1 MSITSIILLLVVVVA
16 IFVVV
21 AAWLYERASREVS
34 LVRTGLGGRK
44 VVLDGG
50 VIVLPYFHKVSR
62 VNMQTMRLEVM
73 RVGEQALITKDR
85 LRVDVGVEFYVSV
98 EPTEDLIARASQTLG
113 KRTFDA
119 ENLRD
124 LIEGKLVDTLRAVA
138 AQQTMDELH
147 EGRGAFVKQVK
158 SALTEEIGRNGLEL
172 ESVSL
177 TALDQTPFTALDEN
191 NAFNAV
197 GMRKL
202 AEVIANSKKER
213 ATIDADAEVSVRRS
227 AMEAA
232 KRTLQIDLEEQE
244 AQIQQMQ
251 TLESLRAEQ
260 MAEIAASKAQS
271 EVSVNAA
278 KIEMEKSIRNSDI
291 LRHEEVTKA
300 EIAQKLAIETAEQQ
314 RNITLKKQSMDE
326 AKAEAAASNARSEAV
341 KAAEAIETTKALAA
355 AERGK
360 SLDMIAAEKEGK
372 VHGLRKRMAAETEAD
387 TMLKLAEARLSSAKA
402 DSDAEK
408 VRLSAMAEEMAVNA
422 KHARAMHEAEN
433 IMSPEVIELTRDKT
447 RLEALPKI
455 VEQMVRPAE
464 KINSIKIHHITGGA
478 LGRSNGSAGNGGE
491 NSGDKPPVN
500 HALDSIMD
508 MAVQLPALRKIG
520 EELGVSFE
528 DGMTGVLEDTT
539 KKGSTAPL
547 GDKS

>member
-1 MSITSIILLLVVVVA
+1 MSATSIILLVIVLVAILVVVV
-16 IFVVV
+16 
-21 AAWLYERASREVS
+21 AWLYERASRELS

-62 VNMQTMRLEVM
+62 VNMQTMRLEVH
-73 RVGEQALITKDR
+73 RHGEQALITKDR

-98 EPTEDLIARASQTLG
+98 EPTEESIARASQTLG
-113 KRTFDA
+113 RRTFEADK
-119 ENLRD
+119 LRD
-124 LIEGKLVDTLRAVA
+124 LIEGKLVDTLRSVA

-158 SALTEEIGRNGLEL
+158 SALTEEIRRNGLEL

-244 AQIQQMQ
+244 AQIEQVK
-251 TLESLRAEQ
+251 TLESLRASQ
-260 MAEIAASKAQS
+260 LAEIAASKAES
-271 EVSVNAA
+271 EIAANAA
-278 KIEMEKSIRNSDI
+278 KIEMEKSIRASDI
-291 LRHEEVTKA
+291 QREEEISKA
-300 EIAQKLAIETAEQQ
+300 EIAQRLAVETAEQQ
-314 RNITLKKQSMDE
+314 RNITLRKQSMDE
-326 AKAEAAASNARSEAV
+326 AKAEAAASGARAEAV
-341 KAAEAIETTKALAA
+341 KAAENVETAKALAA

-360 SLDMIAAEKEGK
+360 SLDLITAEKESQ
-372 VHGLRKRMAAETEAD
+372 VHGLRKQHAADTEAD
-387 TMLKLAEARLSSAKA
+387 TMVTLAGARLKA
-402 DSDAEK
+402 AQSDADAEK
-408 VRLSAMAEEMAVNA
+408 VRLSAMAEELAMKAEN
-422 KHARAMHEAEN
+422 ARAMNEAEN
-433 IMSPEVIELTRDKT
+433 AMSPEVIELARDKA

-464 KINSIKIHHITGGA
+464 KIDSIKIHHISGGA
-478 LGRSNGSAGNGGE
+478 LDRSRSSGGGE
-491 NSGDKPPVN
+491 GGGDKPPVN
-500 HALDSIMD
+500 QALDSIMD

-520 EELGVSFE
+520 EDLGVSFE
-528 DGMTGVLEDTT
+528 DGMSGVVDGDR
-539 KKGSTAPL
+539 KSAP
-547 GDKS
+547 DDPS

>member
-1 MSITSIILLLVVVVA
+1 MSATSIILLVIVLVA
-16 IFVVV
+16 ILVVV

-62 VNMQTMRLEVM
+62 VNMQTMRLEVN
-73 RVGEQALITKDR
+73 RHGEQALITKDR

-98 EPTEDLIARASQTLG
+98 EPTEESIARASQTLG
-113 KRTFDA
+113 KRTFEADK
-119 ENLRD
+119 LRD
-124 LIEGKLVDTLRAVA
+124 LIEGKLVDTLRSVA
-138 AQQTMDELH
+138 AQQSMDELH
-147 EGRGAFVKQVK
+147 EGRGAFVKEVK
-158 SALTEEIGRNGLEL
+158 SALTEEIRRNGLEL

-244 AQIQQMQ
+244 AQIEQVK
-251 TLESLRAEQ
+251 TLESLRATQ
-260 MAEIAASKAQS
+260 LAEIAASKAES
-271 EVSVNAA
+271 EIAANAA
-278 KIEMEKSIRNSDI
+278 KIEMEKSIRASDI
-291 LRHEEVTKA
+291 RREEEISKA
-300 EIAQKLAIETAEQQ
+300 EIAQRLAVETAEQQ
-314 RNITLKKQSMDE
+314 RNITLRKQSMDE
-326 AKAEAAASNARSEAV
+326 AKAEAAASGARAEAV
-341 KAAEAIETTKALAA
+341 KAAEDVETAKAIAA

-360 SLDMIAAEKEGK
+360 SLDLISAEKESQ
-372 VHGLRKRMAAETEAD
+372 VHGLRKQHAADTEAD
-387 TMLKLAEARLSSAKA
+387 TMVKLAGARLKA
-402 DSDAEK
+402 AQSDADAEK
-408 VRLSAMAEEMAVNA
+408 VRLSAMAEEMAMKAEN
-422 KHARAMHEAEN
+422 ARAMNEAEN
-433 IMSPEVIELTRDKT
+433 AMSSEVIDLARDKA

-464 KINSIKIHHITGGA
+464 KIDSIKIHHITGGA
-478 LGRSNGSAGNGGE
+478 LDRSGSSGGGAGGE
-491 NSGDKPPVN
+491 RGDKPPVN
-500 HALDSIMD
+500 QALDSIMD
-508 MAVQLPALRKIG
+508 MAVQLPALRNIG
-520 EELGVSFE
+520 EDLGVSFE
-528 DGMTGVLEDTT
+528 DGMSGVVDGDR
-539 KKGSTAPL
+539 KPST
-547 GDKS
+547 DETS

>member
-1 MSITSIILLLVVVVA
+1 MSATSIILLVIVLVA
-16 IFVVV
+16 ILVVV
-21 AAWLYERASREVS
+21 AAWLYERASRELS

-62 VNMQTMRLEVM
+62 VNMQTMRLEVH
-73 RVGEQALITKDR
+73 RHGEQALITKDR

-98 EPTEDLIARASQTLG
+98 EPTEESIARASQTLG
-113 KRTFDA
+113 RRTFEADK
-119 ENLRD
+119 LRD
-124 LIEGKLVDTLRAVA
+124 LIEGKLVDTLRSVA

-158 SALTEEIGRNGLEL
+158 SALTEEIRRNGLEL

-244 AQIQQMQ
+244 AQIEQVK
-251 TLESLRAEQ
+251 TLESLRASQ
-260 MAEIAASKAQS
+260 LAEIAASKAES
-271 EVSVNAA
+271 EIAANAA
-278 KIEMEKSIRNSDI
+278 KIEMEKSIRASDI
-291 LRHEEVTKA
+291 QREEEISKA
-300 EIAQKLAIETAEQQ
+300 EIAQRLAVETAEQQ
-314 RNITLKKQSMDE
+314 RNITLRKQSMDE
-326 AKAEAAASNARSEAV
+326 AKAEAAASGARAEAV
-341 KAAEAIETTKALAA
+341 KAAENVETAKALAA

-360 SLDMIAAEKEGK
+360 SLDLITAEKESQ
-372 VHGLRKRMAAETEAD
+372 VHGLRKQHAAETEAD
-387 TMLKLAEARLSSAKA
+387 TMVTLAGARLKA
-402 DSDAEK
+402 AQSDADAEK
-408 VRLSAMAEEMAVNA
+408 VRLSAMAEELAMKAEN
-422 KHARAMHEAEN
+422 ARAMNEAEN
-433 IMSPEVIELTRDKT
+433 AMSPEVIELARDKA

-464 KINSIKIHHITGGA
+464 KIDSIKIHHITGGA
-478 LGRSNGSAGNGGE
+478 LDRSRSSGGGE
-491 NSGDKPPVN
+491 GGGDKPPVN
-500 HALDSIMD
+500 QALDSIMD

-520 EELGVSFE
+520 EDLGVSFE
-528 DGMTGVLEDTT
+528 DGMSGVVDGDR
-539 KKGSTAPL
+539 KPAP
-547 GDKS
+547 DDPS

>member
-1 MSITSIILLLVVVVA
+1 MSATSIILLVIVLVA
-16 IFVVV
+16 ILVVV

-62 VNMQTMRLEVM
+62 VNMQTMRLEVN
-73 RVGEQALITKDR
+73 RHGEQALITKDR

-98 EPTEDLIARASQTLG
+98 EPTEESIARASQTLG
-113 KRTFDA
+113 RRTFEADK
-119 ENLRD
+119 LRD
-124 LIEGKLVDTLRAVA
+124 LIEGKLVDTLRSVA

-147 EGRGAFVKQVK
+147 EGRGAFVKEVK
-158 SALTEEIGRNGLEL
+158 TALTEEIRRNGLEL

-244 AQIQQMQ
+244 AQIEQVK
-251 TLESLRAEQ
+251 TLEALRATQ
-260 MAEIAASKAQS
+260 LAEIAASKAES
-271 EVSVNAA
+271 EIAANAA
-278 KIEMEKSIRNSDI
+278 KIEMEKSIRASDI
-291 LRHEEVTKA
+291 QREEEISKA
-300 EIAQKLAIETAEQQ
+300 EIAQRLAVETAEQQ
-314 RNITLKKQSMDE
+314 RNIALRKQSMDE
-326 AKAEAAASNARSEAV
+326 AKAEAAASGARAEAV
-341 KAAEAIETTKALAA
+341 KAAENVETAKAIAA

-360 SLDMIAAEKEGK
+360 SLDLISAEKESQ
-372 VHGLRKRMAAETEAD
+372 VHGLRKQQAADTEAASMV
-387 TMLKLAEARLSSAKA
+387 TLADARLKA
-402 DSDAEK
+402 AQSDADAEK
-408 VRLSAMAEEMAVNA
+408 IRLSAMAEEMAIKADN
-422 KHARAMHEAEN
+422 ARAMNEAEN
-433 IMSPEVIELTRDKT
+433 AMSPEVIDLVRDKA

-464 KINSIKIHHITGGA
+464 KIDSIKIHHITGGA
-478 LGRSNGSAGNGGE
+478 LDRNGSASGAGE
-491 NSGDKPPVN
+491 RGDKPPVN
-500 HALDSIMD
+500 QALDSIMD

-520 EELGVSFE
+520 EDLGVSFE
-528 DGMTGVLEDTT
+528 DGMSGVVD
-539 KKGSTAPL
+539 
-547 GDKS
+547 GDRKPSSDKTS

>member
-1 MSITSIILLLVVVVA
+1 MSATSIILLFIVVVA
-16 IFVVV
+16 ILVVV

-62 VNMQTMRLEVM
+62 VNMQTMRLEVH
-73 RVGEQALITKDR
+73 RHGEQALITKDR

-98 EPTEDLIARASQTLG
+98 EPTEDSIARASQTLG
-113 KRTFDA
+113 GRTFDA
-119 ENLRD
+119 GKLRD
-124 LIEGKLVDTLRAVA
+124 LIEGKLVDTLRSVA

-147 EGRGAFVKQVK
+147 EGRGAFVKEVK
-158 SALTEEIGRNGLEL
+158 AALTEEIRRNGLEL

-244 AQIQQMQ
+244 AQIQQVK
-251 TLESLRAEQ
+251 TLESLRAVQ
-260 MAEIAASKAQS
+260 LAEIAASKAES
-271 EVSVNAA
+271 EIAANAA
-278 KIEMEKSIRNSDI
+278 KIEMEKSIRASDI
-291 LRHEEVTKA
+291 RRSEEISKA
-300 EIAQKLAIETAEQQ
+300 EIAQKLAVQTAEQQ
-314 RNITLKKQSMDE
+314 RNITLRKQSMDE
-326 AKAEAAASNARSEAV
+326 AKAEAAASGARAEAV
-341 KAAEAIETTKALAA
+341 KAAEDVETAKAIAA
-355 AERGK
+355 AERGR
-360 SLDMIAAEKEGK
+360 SLDIIAAERESE
-372 VHGLRKRMAAETEAD
+372 VHGLRKRHAAD
-387 TMLKLAEARLSSAKA
+387 AEAATMVTLADARLKA
-402 DSDAEK
+402 ANAESDAEK
-408 VRLSAMAEEMAVNA
+408 IRLSAMAEELALKAEN
-422 KHARAMHEAEN
+422 ARAMNEAEN
-433 IMSPEVIELTRDKT
+433 AMSPEIVDLTRDKA

-464 KINSIKIHHITGGA
+464 KIDSIKIHHITGGA
-478 LGRSNGSAGNGGE
+478 LDRGSSGGGE
-491 NSGDKPPVN
+491 RSGDKPPVN
-500 HALDSIMD
+500 QALDSIMD

-520 EELGVSFE
+520 EDLGVSFE
-528 DGMTGVLEDTT
+528 DGMGGVVDP
-539 KKGSTAPL
+539 GR
-547 GDKS
+547 KSGNDDPS

>member
-1 MSITSIILLLVVVVA
+1 MSATSIILLVIVLVA
-16 IFVVV
+16 ILVVV
-21 AAWLYERASREVS
+21 AAWLYERASRELS

-62 VNMQTMRLEVM
+62 VNMQTMRLEVH
-73 RVGEQALITKDR
+73 RHGEQALITKDR

-98 EPTEDLIARASQTLG
+98 EPTEESIARASQTLG
-113 KRTFDA
+113 RRTFEADK
-119 ENLRD
+119 LRD
-124 LIEGKLVDTLRAVA
+124 LIEGKLVDTLRSVA

-158 SALTEEIGRNGLEL
+158 SALTEEIRRNGLEL

-244 AQIQQMQ
+244 AQIEQVK
-251 TLESLRAEQ
+251 TLESLRASQ
-260 MAEIAASKAQS
+260 LAEIAASKAES
-271 EVSVNAA
+271 EIAANAA
-278 KIEMEKSIRNSDI
+278 KIEMEKSIRASDI
-291 LRHEEVTKA
+291 QREEEISKA
-300 EIAQKLAIETAEQQ
+300 EIAQRLAVETAEQQ
-314 RNITLKKQSMDE
+314 RNITLRKQSMDE
-326 AKAEAAASNARSEAV
+326 AKAEAAASGARAEAV
-341 KAAEAIETTKALAA
+341 KAAENVETAKALAA

-360 SLDMIAAEKEGK
+360 SLDLITAEKESQ
-372 VHGLRKRMAAETEAD
+372 VHGLRKQHAADTEAD
-387 TMLKLAEARLSSAKA
+387 TMVTLAGARLKA
-402 DSDAEK
+402 AQSDADAEK
-408 VRLSAMAEEMAVNA
+408 VRLSAMAEELAMKAEN
-422 KHARAMHEAEN
+422 ARAMNEAEN
-433 IMSPEVIELTRDKT
+433 AMSPEVIELARDKA
-447 RLEALPKI
+447 RFEALPKI

-464 KINSIKIHHITGGA
+464 KIDSIKIHHITGGA
-478 LGRSNGSAGNGGE
+478 LDRSRSSGGGE
-491 NSGDKPPVN
+491 GGGDKPPVN
-500 HALDSIMD
+500 QALDSIMD

-520 EELGVSFE
+520 EDLGVSFE
-528 DGMTGVLEDTT
+528 DGMSGVVDGDR
-539 KKGSTAPL
+539 KPAP
-547 GDKS
+547 DDPS

>member
-1 MSITSIILLLVVVVA
+1 MSATSIILLVIVLVA
-16 IFVVV
+16 ILVVV
-21 AAWLYERASREVS
+21 AAWLYERASRELS

-62 VNMQTMRLEVM
+62 VNMQTMRLEVH
-73 RVGEQALITKDR
+73 RHGEQALITKDR

-98 EPTEDLIARASQTLG
+98 EPTEESIARASQTLG
-113 KRTFDA
+113 RRTFEADK
-119 ENLRD
+119 LRD
-124 LIEGKLVDTLRAVA
+124 LIEGKLVDTLRSVA

-158 SALTEEIGRNGLEL
+158 SALTEEIRRNGLEL

-244 AQIQQMQ
+244 AQIEQVK
-251 TLESLRAEQ
+251 TLESLRASQ
-260 MAEIAASKAQS
+260 LAEIAASKAES
-271 EVSVNAA
+271 EIAANAA
-278 KIEMEKSIRNSDI
+278 KIEMEKSIRASDI
-291 LRHEEVTKA
+291 QREEEISKA
-300 EIAQKLAIETAEQQ
+300 EIAQRLAVETAEQQ
-314 RNITLKKQSMDE
+314 RNITLRKQSMDE
-326 AKAEAAASNARSEAV
+326 AKAEAAASGARAEAV
-341 KAAEAIETTKALAA
+341 KAAENVETAKALAA

-360 SLDMIAAEKEGK
+360 SLDLITAEKESQ
-372 VHGLRKRMAAETEAD
+372 VHGLRKQHAADTEAD
-387 TMLKLAEARLSSAKA
+387 TMVTLAGARLKA
-402 DSDAEK
+402 AQSDADAEK
-408 VRLSAMAEEMAVNA
+408 VRLSAMAEELAMKAEN
-422 KHARAMHEAEN
+422 ARAMNEAEN
-433 IMSPEVIELTRDKT
+433 AMSPEVIQLARDKA

-464 KINSIKIHHITGGA
+464 KIDSIKIHHITGGA
-478 LGRSNGSAGNGGE
+478 LDRSRSSGGGE
-491 NSGDKPPVN
+491 GGGDKPPVN
-500 HALDSIMD
+500 QALDSIMD

-520 EELGVSFE
+520 EDLGVSFE
-528 DGMTGVLEDTT
+528 DGMSGVVDGDR
-539 KKGSTAPL
+539 KPAP
-547 GDKS
+547 DDPS

>member
-1 MSITSIILLLVVVVA
+1 MSATSIILLVIALVV
-16 IFVVV
+16 ILVVV

-62 VNMQTMRLEVM
+62 VNMQTMRLEVS
-73 RVGEQALITKDR
+73 RHGEQALITKDR

-98 EPTEDLIARASQTLG
+98 EPTEDSIARASQTLG
-113 KRTFDA
+113 SRTFEADK
-119 ENLRD
+119 LRD
-124 LIEGKLVDTLRAVA
+124 LIEGKLLDTLRSVA
-138 AQQTMDELH
+138 AQQTMDNLH
-147 EGRGAFVKQVK
+147 EGRGAFVKEVK
-158 SALTEEIGRNGLEL
+158 SALTEEIRRNGLEL

-244 AQIQQMQ
+244 AQIEQVK
-251 TLESLRAEQ
+251 TLESLRAAQ
-260 MAEIAASKAQS
+260 LAQIAASKAES
-271 EVSVNAA
+271 EIAANAA
-278 KIEMEKSIRNSDI
+278 KIEMEKSIRASDI
-291 LRHEEVTKA
+291 RREEEITKA
-300 EIAQKLAIETAEQQ
+300 EIAQRLAVETAEQQ
-314 RNITLKKQSMDE
+314 RNITLRKQSMDE
-326 AKAEAAASNARSEAV
+326 AKAEAAASGARAEAV
-341 KAAEAIETTKALAA
+341 KAAEDVETAKAIAA

-360 SLDMIAAEKEGK
+360 SLDLISAEKESQ
-372 VHGLRKRMAAETEAD
+372 VHGLRKQHAADTEAD
-387 TMLKLAEARLSSAKA
+387 TMVKLAGARLKTAQSDA
-402 DSDAEK
+402 DAEK
-408 VRLSAMAEEMAVNA
+408 ARLSAMAEEMAMKAQN
-422 KHARAMHEAEN
+422 ARAMNEAEN
-433 IMSPEVIELTRDKT
+433 TMSPEVIDLARDKA

-464 KINSIKIHHITGGA
+464 KIDSIKIHHITGGA
-478 LGRSNGSAGNGGE
+478 LNRGGATAGSENG
-491 NSGDKPPVN
+491 GDKPPVN
-500 HALDSIMD
+500 QALDSIMD
-508 MAVQLPALRKIG
+508 MALQLPALRKIG
-520 EELGVSFE
+520 EDLGVSFE
-528 DGMTGVLEDTT
+528 DGMSGVVDDGR
-539 KKGSTAPL
+539 KPSK
-547 GDKS
+547 DKSS

>member
-1 MSITSIILLLVVVVA
+1 MSATSIILLVIVLAA
-16 IFVVV
+16 ILIVV
-21 AAWLYERASREVS
+21 AAWLYERASRETS

-62 VNMQTMRLEVM
+62 VNMQTMRLEVN
-73 RVGEQALITKDR
+73 RHGEQALITKDR

-98 EPTEDLIARASQTLG
+98 EPTEESIARASQTLG
-113 KRTFDA
+113 KRVFEADK
-119 ENLRD
+119 LCD
-124 LIEGKLVDTLRAVA
+124 LIEGKLVDTLRSVA

-147 EGRGAFVKQVK
+147 EGRGAFVKDVK
-158 SALTEEIGRNGLEL
+158 SALTEEIRRNGLEL

-244 AQIQQMQ
+244 AQIEQVK
-251 TLESLRAEQ
+251 TLESLRASQ
-260 MAEIAASKAQS
+260 LAEIAASKAQS
-271 EVSVNAA
+271 EIAANAA
-278 KIEMEKSIRNSDI
+278 KIEMEKSIRASDI
-291 LRHEEVTKA
+291 RREEEISKA
-300 EIAQKLAIETAEQQ
+300 EIAQRLAVQTAEQQ
-314 RNITLKKQSMDE
+314 RNITLRKQSMDE
-326 AKAEAAASNARSEAV
+326 AKAEAAASGARAEAV
-341 KAAEAIETTKALAA
+341 KAAEDVETAKAVAV

-360 SLDMIAAEKEGK
+360 SLDLISAEKESQ
-372 VHGLRKRMAAETEAD
+372 VHGLRKQHAAETEAD
-387 TMLKLAEARLSSAKA
+387 TMVKLAGARLKA
-402 DSDAEK
+402 AQADADAEK
-408 VRLSAMAEEMAVNA
+408 VKLTAMAEEMALRAEN
-422 KHARAMHEAEN
+422 ARAMNEAEN
-433 IMSPEVIELTRDKT
+433 VMSSEIIDLARDKA
-447 RLEALPKI
+447 RLEALPRI

-464 KINSIKIHHITGGA
+464 KIDSIKIHHITGGA
-478 LGRSNGSAGNGGE
+478 LDRSGSGGTGGE
-491 NSGDKPPVN
+491 RGDKPPVN
-500 HALDSIMD
+500 QALDSIMD

-520 EELGVSFE
+520 EDLGVSFE
-528 DGMTGVLEDTT
+528 EGMSGVVDGGRKPSSDDN
-539 KKGSTAPL
+539 S
-547 GDKS
+547 

>member
-1 MSITSIILLLVVVVA
+1 MSATSIILLVIVLVA
-16 IFVVV
+16 ILVVV
-21 AAWLYERASREVS
+21 AAWLYERASRELS

-62 VNMQTMRLEVM
+62 VNMQTMRLEVH
-73 RVGEQALITKDR
+73 RHGEQALITKDR

-98 EPTEDLIARASQTLG
+98 EPTEESIARASQTLG
-113 KRTFDA
+113 RRTFEADK
-119 ENLRD
+119 LRD
-124 LIEGKLVDTLRAVA
+124 LIEGKLVDTLRSVA

-158 SALTEEIGRNGLEL
+158 SALTEEIRRNGLEL

-244 AQIQQMQ
+244 AQIEQVK
-251 TLESLRAEQ
+251 TLESLRASQ
-260 MAEIAASKAQS
+260 LAEIAASKAES
-271 EVSVNAA
+271 EIAANAA
-278 KIEMEKSIRNSDI
+278 KIEMEKSIRASDI
-291 LRHEEVTKA
+291 QREEEISKA
-300 EIAQKLAIETAEQQ
+300 EIAQRLAVETAEQQ
-314 RNITLKKQSMDE
+314 RNITLRKQSMDE
-326 AKAEAAASNARSEAV
+326 AKAEAAASGARAEAV
-341 KAAEAIETTKALAA
+341 KAAENVETAKALAA

-360 SLDMIAAEKEGK
+360 SLDLITAEKESQ
-372 VHGLRKRMAAETEAD
+372 VHGLRKQHAADTEAD
-387 TMLKLAEARLSSAKA
+387 TMVTLADARLKVAQSDA
-402 DSDAEK
+402 DAEK
-408 VRLSAMAEEMAVNA
+408 VRLSTMAEELAMKAEN
-422 KHARAMHEAEN
+422 ARAMNEAEN
-433 IMSPEVIELTRDKT
+433 AMSPEVIELARDKA

-464 KINSIKIHHITGGA
+464 KIDSIKIHHITGGA
-478 LGRSNGSAGNGGE
+478 LDRSRSSGGGE
-491 NSGDKPPVN
+491 GGGDKPPVN
-500 HALDSIMD
+500 QALDSIMD

-520 EELGVSFE
+520 EDLGVSFE
-528 DGMTGVLEDTT
+528 DGMSGVVDGDR
-539 KKGSTAPL
+539 KPAP
-547 GDKS
+547 DDPS

>member
-1 MSITSIILLLVVVVA
+1 MSATSIILLA
-16 IFVVV
+16 IVIIAILVVV
-21 AAWLYERASREVS
+21 AAWLYERASRELS

-62 VNMQTMRLEVM
+62 VNMQTMRLEVS
-73 RVGEQALITKDR
+73 RTGEQALITKDR

-98 EPTEDLIARASQTLG
+98 EPTEESIARASQTLG
-113 KRTFDA
+113 RRTFEADK
-119 ENLRD
+119 LRD
-124 LIEGKLVDTLRAVA
+124 LVEGKLVDTLRAVA

-158 SALTEEIGRNGLEL
+158 AALTEEIRRNGLEL

-177 TALDQTPFTALDEN
+177 NALDQTPFTALDEN

-244 AQIQQMQ
+244 AQIQQVK
-251 TLESLRAEQ
+251 TLEALRAAQ
-260 MAEIAASKAQS
+260 LAEIAASKAES
-271 EVSVNAA
+271 EIAANAA

-291 LRHEEVTKA
+291 RREEEITKA
-300 EIAQKLAIETAEQQ
+300 EIAQQLAVETAEQQ

-326 AKAEAAASNARSEAV
+326 AKADAAASGARAEAV
-341 KAAEAIETTKALAA
+341 KAAENVETAKAVAA

-360 SLDMIAAEKEGK
+360 SLDIIAAEKESE
-372 VHGLRKRMAAETEAD
+372 VHGLRKRHAADTEAD
-387 TMLKLAEARLSSAKA
+387 TMMRLAEARFKSAKS

-408 VRLSAMAEEMAVNA
+408 ARLSAMAEEMALKAEN
-422 KHARAMHEAEN
+422 ARAMNEAEN
-433 IMSPEVIELTRDKT
+433 VMSSEIVSLTRDRA
-447 RLEALPKI
+447 RLDALPKI

-464 KINSIKIHHITGGA
+464 KIDSIKIHHITGGA
-478 LGRSNGSAGNGGE
+478 LDRNGGGGAGGE
-491 NSGDKPPVN
+491 RSGEKPPVN
-500 HALDSIMD
+500 QALDSIMD

-528 DGMTGVLEDTT
+528 DGMSGVVDD
-539 KKGSTAPL
+539 GRRSSSD
-547 GDKS
+547 DKA

>member
-1 MSITSIILLLVVVVA
+1 MSATSIILLVIVLVA
-16 IFVVV
+16 ILVVV
-21 AAWLYERASREVS
+21 AAWLYERASRELS

-62 VNMQTMRLEVM
+62 VNMQTMRLEVH
-73 RVGEQALITKDR
+73 RHGEQALITKDR

-98 EPTEDLIARASQTLG
+98 EPTEESIARASQTLG
-113 KRTFDA
+113 RRTFEADK
-119 ENLRD
+119 LRD
-124 LIEGKLVDTLRAVA
+124 LIEGKLVDTLRSVA

-158 SALTEEIGRNGLEL
+158 SALTEEIRRNGLEL

-244 AQIQQMQ
+244 AQIEQVK
-251 TLESLRAEQ
+251 TLESLRASQ
-260 MAEIAASKAQS
+260 LAEIAASKAES
-271 EVSVNAA
+271 EIAANAA
-278 KIEMEKSIRNSDI
+278 KIEMEKSIRASDI
-291 LRHEEVTKA
+291 QREEEISKA
-300 EIAQKLAIETAEQQ
+300 EIAQRLAVETAEQQ
-314 RNITLKKQSMDE
+314 RNITLRKQSMDE
-326 AKAEAAASNARSEAV
+326 AKAEAAASGARAEAV
-341 KAAEAIETTKALAA
+341 KAAENVETAKALAA

-360 SLDMIAAEKEGK
+360 SLDLITAEKESQ
-372 VHGLRKRMAAETEAD
+372 VHGLRKQHAAETEAD
-387 TMLKLAEARLSSAKA
+387 TMVTLAGARLKA
-402 DSDAEK
+402 AQSDADAEK
-408 VRLSAMAEEMAVNA
+408 VRLSAMAEELAMKAEN
-422 KHARAMHEAEN
+422 ARAMNEAEN
-433 IMSPEVIELTRDKT
+433 AMSPEVIELARDKA

-464 KINSIKIHHITGGA
+464 KIDSIKIHHITGGA
-478 LGRSNGSAGNGGE
+478 LDRSRSSGGGE
-491 NSGDKPPVN
+491 GGGDKPPVN
-500 HALDSIMD
+500 QALDSIMD

-520 EELGVSFE
+520 EDLGVSFE
-528 DGMTGVLEDTT
+528 DGMSGVVD
-539 KKGSTAPL
+539 
-547 GDKS
+547 GDRKPVPDDPS

>member
-1 MSITSIILLLVVVVA
+1 MSATSIILLVIVLVA
-16 IFVVV
+16 IVVVV

-62 VNMQTMRLEVM
+62 VNMQTMRLEVN
-73 RVGEQALITKDR
+73 RHGEQALITKDR

-98 EPTEDLIARASQTLG
+98 EPTEESIARASQTLG
-113 KRTFDA
+113 QRTFEADK
-119 ENLRD
+119 LRD
-124 LIEGKLVDTLRAVA
+124 LIEGKLVDTLRSVA

-147 EGRGAFVKQVK
+147 EGRGAFVKEVK
-158 SALTEEIGRNGLEL
+158 ASLTEEIRRNGLEL

-177 TALDQTPFTALDEN
+177 TALDQTPFSALDEN

-202 AEVIANSKKER
+202 AEVIATSKKER

-244 AQIQQMQ
+244 AQIEQVK
-251 TLESLRAEQ
+251 TLESLRATQ
-260 MAEIAASKAQS
+260 LAQIAASKAES
-271 EVSVNAA
+271 EIAANAA
-278 KIEMEKSIRNSDI
+278 KIEMEKSIRASDI
-291 LRHEEVTKA
+291 RREEEISKA
-300 EIAQKLAIETAEQQ
+300 EIAQRLSVETAEQQ
-314 RNITLKKQSMDE
+314 RNIALRKQSMDE
-326 AKAEAAASNARSEAV
+326 AKAEAAASGARAEAV
-341 KAAEAIETTKALAA
+341 KAAEDVETAKAVAA

-360 SLDMIAAEKEGK
+360 SLDLIGAEKESQ
-372 VHGLRKRMAAETEAD
+372 VHGLRKQNAADSEAASMV
-387 TMLKLAEARLSSAKA
+387 TLADARLKA
-402 DSDAEK
+402 AMADADAEK
-408 VRLSAMAEEMAVNA
+408 VRLSVMAQEMEMKADN
-422 KHARAMHEAEN
+422 ARAMNEAEN
-433 IMSPEVIELTRDKT
+433 AMSPEVIELARDKA

-464 KINSIKIHHITGGA
+464 KIDSIKIHHITGGA
-478 LGRSNGSAGNGGE
+478 LDRSGSSGGGE
-491 NSGDKPPVN
+491 RGGEKPPVN
-500 HALDSIMD
+500 QALDSIMD

-520 EELGVSFE
+520 EDLGVSFE
-528 DGMTGVLEDTT
+528 DGMSGVVD
-539 KKGSTAPL
+539 
-547 GDKS
+547 GDRKPSRDDIS

>member
-1 MSITSIILLLVVVVA
+1 MSATSIILLVIVLVA
-16 IFVVV
+16 ILVVV
-21 AAWLYERASREVS
+21 AAWLYERASRELS

-62 VNMQTMRLEVM
+62 VNMQTMRLEVH
-73 RVGEQALITKDR
+73 RHGEQALITKDR

-98 EPTEDLIARASQTLG
+98 EPTEESIARASQTLG
-113 KRTFDA
+113 RRTFEADK
-119 ENLRD
+119 LRD
-124 LIEGKLVDTLRAVA
+124 LIEGKLVDTLRSVA

-158 SALTEEIGRNGLEL
+158 SALTEEIRRNGLEL

-244 AQIQQMQ
+244 AQIEQVK
-251 TLESLRAEQ
+251 TLESLRASQ
-260 MAEIAASKAQS
+260 LAEIAASKAES
-271 EVSVNAA
+271 EIAANAA
-278 KIEMEKSIRNSDI
+278 KIEMEKSIRASDI
-291 LRHEEVTKA
+291 QREEEISKA
-300 EIAQKLAIETAEQQ
+300 EIAQRLAVETAEQQ
-314 RNITLKKQSMDE
+314 RNITLRKQSMDE
-326 AKAEAAASNARSEAV
+326 AKAEAAASGARAEAV
-341 KAAEAIETTKALAA
+341 KAAENVETAKALAA

-360 SLDMIAAEKEGK
+360 SLDLITAEKESQ
-372 VHGLRKRMAAETEAD
+372 VHGLRKQHAADTEAD
-387 TMLKLAEARLSSAKA
+387 TMVTLADARLKVAQSDA
-402 DSDAEK
+402 DAEK
-408 VRLSAMAEEMAVNA
+408 VRLSAMAEELAMKAEN
-422 KHARAMHEAEN
+422 ARAMNEAEN
-433 IMSPEVIELTRDKT
+433 AMSPEVIELARDKA

-464 KINSIKIHHITGGA
+464 KIDSIKIHHITGGA
-478 LGRSNGSAGNGGE
+478 LDRSGSSGGGE
-491 NSGDKPPVN
+491 GGGDKPPVN
-500 HALDSIMD
+500 QALDSIMD

-520 EELGVSFE
+520 EDLGVSFE
-528 DGMTGVLEDTT
+528 DGMSGVVDGDR
-539 KKGSTAPL
+539 KPAP
-547 GDKS
+547 DDPS

>member
-1 MSITSIILLLVVVVA
+1 MSATSIILLVIALVV
-16 IFVVV
+16 ILVVV

-62 VNMQTMRLEVM
+62 VNMQTMRLEVS
-73 RVGEQALITKDR
+73 RHGEQALITKDR

-98 EPTEDLIARASQTLG
+98 EPTEDSIARASQTLG
-113 KRTFDA
+113 SRTFEADK
-119 ENLRD
+119 LRD
-124 LIEGKLVDTLRAVA
+124 LIEGKLLDTLRSVA
-138 AQQTMDELH
+138 AQQTMDNLH
-147 EGRGAFVKQVK
+147 EGRGAFVKEVK
-158 SALTEEIGRNGLEL
+158 SALTEEIRRNGLEL

-244 AQIQQMQ
+244 AQIEQVK
-251 TLESLRAEQ
+251 TLESLRAAQ
-260 MAEIAASKAQS
+260 LAQIAASKAES
-271 EVSVNAA
+271 EIAANAA
-278 KIEMEKSIRNSDI
+278 KIEMEKSIRASDI
-291 LRHEEVTKA
+291 RREEEITKA
-300 EIAQKLAIETAEQQ
+300 EIAQRLAVETAEQQ
-314 RNITLKKQSMDE
+314 RNITLRKQSMDE
-326 AKAEAAASNARSEAV
+326 AKAEAAASGARAEAV
-341 KAAEAIETTKALAA
+341 KAAEDVETAKAIAA

-360 SLDMIAAEKEGK
+360 SLDLISAEKESQ
-372 VHGLRKRMAAETEAD
+372 VHGLRKQHAADTEAD
-387 TMLKLAEARLSSAKA
+387 TMVKLAGARLKTAQSDA
-402 DSDAEK
+402 DAEK
-408 VRLSAMAEEMAVNA
+408 ARLSAMSEEMAMKAQN
-422 KHARAMHEAEN
+422 ARAMNEAKN
-433 IMSPEVIELTRDKT
+433 AMSPEVIDLARDKA

-464 KINSIKIHHITGGA
+464 KIDSIKIHHITGGA
-478 LGRSNGSAGNGGE
+478 LNRGGAPAGSENG
-491 NSGDKPPVN
+491 GDKPPVN
-500 HALDSIMD
+500 QALDSIMD
-508 MAVQLPALRKIG
+508 MALQLPALRKIG
-520 EELGVSFE
+520 EDLGVSFE
-528 DGMTGVLEDTT
+528 DGMSGVVDDGR
-539 KKGSTAPL
+539 KPSK
-547 GDKS
+547 DKSS

>member
-1 MSITSIILLLVVVVA
+1 MSATSIILLFVVLVA
-16 IFVVV
+16 ILIVI

-62 VNMQTMRLEVM
+62 VNMQTMRLEVS
-73 RVGEQALITKDR
+73 RNGEQALITKDR

-98 EPTEDLIARASQTLG
+98 EPTEDSIARASQTLG
-113 KRTFDA
+113 DRTFEADK
-119 ENLRD
+119 LCD
-124 LIEGKLVDTLRAVA
+124 LIEGKLVDTLRSVA

-147 EGRGAFVKQVK
+147 EGRGAFVREVK
-158 SALTEEIGRNGLEL
+158 SSLTEEIRRNGLEL

-213 ATIDADAEVSVRRS
+213 ANIDADAEVSVRRS

-244 AQIQQMQ
+244 AQIEQVM
-251 TLESLRAEQ
+251 TLESLRASQ
-260 MAEIAASKAQS
+260 LAQIAASKAES
-271 EVSVNAA
+271 EITANAA
-278 KIEMEKSIRNSDI
+278 KIEMEKCIRASDI
-291 LRHEEVTKA
+291 RREEEISKA
-300 EIAQKLAIETAEQQ
+300 EIAQRLAVETAEQQ
-314 RNITLKKQSMDE
+314 RNIALRKQSMDE
-326 AKAEAAASNARSEAV
+326 AKAEAAASGARAEAV
-341 KAAEAIETTKALAA
+341 KAAETVETAKAIAV

-360 SLDMIAAEKEGK
+360 RLDLISAEKESQ
-372 VHGLRKRMAAETEAD
+372 VHGLRKQHASDTDAD
-387 TMLKLAEARLSSAKA
+387 TMVKLAGARLKA
-402 DSDAEK
+402 AQSEADAEK
-408 VRLSAMAEEMAVNA
+408 ARLSAMAEEMAIKAENV
-422 KHARAMHEAEN
+422 RAMNEAEN
-433 IMSPEVIELTRDKT
+433 TMSPEVVDLARDKA

-464 KINSIKIHHITGGA
+464 KIDSIKIHHITGGA
-478 LGRSNGSAGNGGE
+478 LNRGGPSTGSE
-491 NSGDKPPVN
+491 NAGDKPPVN
-500 HALDSIMD
+500 QALDSIMD
-508 MAVQLPALRKIG
+508 MALQLPALRKIG
-520 EELGVSFE
+520 EDLGVSFE
-528 DGMTGVLEDTT
+528 DGMSGVVNDGRMPP
-539 KKGSTAPL
+539 K
-547 GDKS
+547 DKSS

>member
-1 MSITSIILLLVVVVA
+1 MSATSIILLVIALVV
-16 IFVVV
+16 ILVVV

-62 VNMQTMRLEVM
+62 VNMQTMRLEVS
-73 RVGEQALITKDR
+73 RHGDQALITKDR

-98 EPTEDLIARASQTLG
+98 EPTEDSIARASQTLG
-113 KRTFDA
+113 SRTFEADK
-119 ENLRD
+119 LRD
-124 LIEGKLVDTLRAVA
+124 LIEGKLLDTLRSVA
-138 AQQTMDELH
+138 AQQTMDNLH
-147 EGRGAFVKQVK
+147 EGRGAFVKEVK
-158 SALTEEIGRNGLEL
+158 SALTEEIRRNGLEL

-244 AQIQQMQ
+244 AQIEQVK
-251 TLESLRAEQ
+251 TLESLRAAQ
-260 MAEIAASKAQS
+260 LAQIAASKAES
-271 EVSVNAA
+271 EIAANAA
-278 KIEMEKSIRNSDI
+278 KIEMEKSIRASDI
-291 LRHEEVTKA
+291 RREEEITKA
-300 EIAQKLAIETAEQQ
+300 EIAQRLAVETAEQQ
-314 RNITLKKQSMDE
+314 RNITLRKQSMDE
-326 AKAEAAASNARSEAV
+326 AKAEAAASGARAEAV
-341 KAAEAIETTKALAA
+341 KAAEDVETAKAIAA

-360 SLDMIAAEKEGK
+360 SLDLISAEKESQ
-372 VHGLRKRMAAETEAD
+372 VHGLRKQHAADTEAD
-387 TMLKLAEARLSSAKA
+387 TMVKLAGARLKTAQSDA
-402 DSDAEK
+402 DAEK
-408 VRLSAMAEEMAVNA
+408 ARLSAMAEEMAMKAQN
-422 KHARAMHEAEN
+422 ARAMNEAEN
-433 IMSPEVIELTRDKT
+433 TMSPEVIDLARDKA

-464 KINSIKIHHITGGA
+464 KIDSIKIHHITGGA
-478 LGRSNGSAGNGGE
+478 LNRGGAPAGSENG
-491 NSGDKPPVN
+491 GDKPPVN
-500 HALDSIMD
+500 QALDSIMD
-508 MAVQLPALRKIG
+508 MALQLPALRKIG
-520 EELGVSFE
+520 EDLGVSFE
-528 DGMTGVLEDTT
+528 DGMSGVVDDGR
-539 KKGSTAPL
+539 KPSK
-547 GDKS
+547 DKSS

>member
-1 MSITSIILLLVVVVA
+1 MSATSIILLVIVLVA
-16 IFVVV
+16 ILVVV
-21 AAWLYERASREVS
+21 AAWLYERASRELS

-62 VNMQTMRLEVM
+62 VNMQTMRLEVH
-73 RVGEQALITKDR
+73 RHGEQALITKDR

-98 EPTEDLIARASQTLG
+98 EPTEESIARASQTLG
-113 KRTFDA
+113 RRTFEADK
-119 ENLRD
+119 LRD
-124 LIEGKLVDTLRAVA
+124 LIEGKLVDTLRSVA

-158 SALTEEIGRNGLEL
+158 SALTEEIRRNGLEL

-244 AQIQQMQ
+244 AQIEQVK
-251 TLESLRAEQ
+251 TLESLRASQ
-260 MAEIAASKAQS
+260 LAEIAASKAES
-271 EVSVNAA
+271 EIAANAA
-278 KIEMEKSIRNSDI
+278 KIEMEKSIRASDI
-291 LRHEEVTKA
+291 QREEEISKA
-300 EIAQKLAIETAEQQ
+300 EIAQRLAVETAEQQ
-314 RNITLKKQSMDE
+314 RNITLRKQSMDE
-326 AKAEAAASNARSEAV
+326 AKAEAAASGARAEAV
-341 KAAEAIETTKALAA
+341 KAAENVETAKALAA

-360 SLDMIAAEKEGK
+360 SLDLITAEKESQ
-372 VHGLRKRMAAETEAD
+372 VHGLRKQHAADTEAD
-387 TMLKLAEARLSSAKA
+387 TMVTLAGARLKA
-402 DSDAEK
+402 AQSDADAEK
-408 VRLSAMAEEMAVNA
+408 VRLSAMAEELAMKAEN
-422 KHARAMHEAEN
+422 ARAMNEAEN
-433 IMSPEVIELTRDKT
+433 AMSPEVIELARDKA

-464 KINSIKIHHITGGA
+464 KIDSIKIHHITGGA
-478 LGRSNGSAGNGGE
+478 LDRSGSSGGGE
-491 NSGDKPPVN
+491 GGGDKPPVN
-500 HALDSIMD
+500 QALDSIMD

-520 EELGVSFE
+520 EDLGVSFE
-528 DGMTGVLEDTT
+528 DGMSGVVDGDR
-539 KKGSTAPL
+539 KPAP
-547 GDKS
+547 DDPS

>member
-1 MSITSIILLLVVVVA
+1 MSATSIILLA
-16 IFVVV
+16 IVIIAILVVV
-21 AAWLYERASREVS
+21 AAWLYERASRELS

-62 VNMQTMRLEVM
+62 VNMQTMRLEVS
-73 RVGEQALITKDR
+73 RTGEQALITKDR

-98 EPTEDLIARASQTLG
+98 EPTQESIARASQTLG
-113 KRTFDA
+113 RRTFEADK
-119 ENLRD
+119 LRD
-124 LIEGKLVDTLRAVA
+124 LVEGKLVDTLRAVA

-158 SALTEEIGRNGLEL
+158 AALTEEIQRNGLEL

-244 AQIQQMQ
+244 AQIQQVK
-251 TLESLRAEQ
+251 TLEALRAVQ
-260 MAEIAASKAQS
+260 LAEIAASKAES
-271 EVSVNAA
+271 EIAANAA

-291 LRHEEVTKA
+291 QREEEITKA
-300 EIAQKLAIETAEQQ
+300 EIAQQLAVETAEQQ

-326 AKAEAAASNARSEAV
+326 AKADAAASGARAEAV
-341 KAAEAIETTKALAA
+341 KAAENVETAKALAS

-360 SLDMIAAEKEGK
+360 SLDIIAAEKESE
-372 VHGLRKRMAAETEAD
+372 VHGLRKRHAADAEAD
-387 TMLKLAEARLSSAKA
+387 TMMRLAEARFKSAKS

-408 VRLSAMAEEMAVNA
+408 ARLSAMAEEMALKAEN
-422 KHARAMHEAEN
+422 ARAMNEAEN
-433 IMSPEVIELTRDKT
+433 VMSSEIVSLTLDRA
-447 RLEALPKI
+447 RLDALPKI

-464 KINSIKIHHITGGA
+464 KIDSIKIHHITGGA
-478 LGRSNGSAGNGGE
+478 LDRNGGGGAGGE
-491 NSGDKPPVN
+491 RSGEKPPVN
-500 HALDSIMD
+500 QALDSIMD

-528 DGMTGVLEDTT
+528 DGMSGVVDD
-539 KKGSTAPL
+539 GRRSSSD
-547 GDKS
+547 DKA

>member
-1 MSITSIILLLVVVVA
+1 MSATSIILLFIVVVA
-16 IFVVV
+16 ILVVV

-62 VNMQTMRLEVM
+62 VNMQTMRLEVH
-73 RVGEQALITKDR
+73 RHGEQALITKDR

-98 EPTEDLIARASQTLG
+98 EPTEESIARASQTLG
-113 KRTFDA
+113 RRTFEADK
-119 ENLRD
+119 LRD
-124 LIEGKLVDTLRAVA
+124 LIEGKLVDTLRSVA

-147 EGRGAFVKQVK
+147 EGRGAFVKDVK
-158 SALTEEIGRNGLEL
+158 SALTEEIRRNGLEL

-244 AQIQQMQ
+244 AQIEQVK
-251 TLESLRAEQ
+251 TLESLRATQ
-260 MAEIAASKAQS
+260 LAAIAASKAES
-271 EVSVNAA
+271 EIAANAA
-278 KIEMEKSIRNSDI
+278 KIEMEKSIRASDI
-291 LRHEEVTKA
+291 RREEEISKA
-300 EIAQKLAIETAEQQ
+300 EIAQRLAVQTAEQQ
-314 RNITLKKQSMDE
+314 RNITLRKQSMDE
-326 AKAEAAASNARSEAV
+326 AKAEAAASCAHAEAV
-341 KAAEAIETTKALAA
+341 KAAESVETAKAIAA

-360 SLDMIAAEKEGK
+360 SLDIIAAERESE
-372 VHGLRKRMAAETEAD
+372 VHGLRKREAADVEAA
-387 TMLKLAEARLSSAKA
+387 TMITLAKARLQAANSE
-402 DSDAEK
+402 SDAEK
-408 VRLSAMAEEMAVNA
+408 ARLSAMAEELALKAQN
-422 KHARAMHEAEN
+422 ARAMNEAEN
-433 IMSPEVIELTRDKT
+433 VMSPEIVDLSRDKA

-464 KINSIKIHHITGGA
+464 KIDSIKIHHVTGGA
-478 LGRSNGSAGNGGE
+478 LDRGGSGGGGGGE
-491 NSGDKPPVN
+491 HGGDKPPVN
-500 HALDSIMD
+500 QALDSIMD

-520 EELGVSFE
+520 EELGVSLE
-528 DGMTGVLEDTT
+528 DGMSGVV
-539 KKGSTAPL
+539 GSGRKL
-547 GDKS
+547 DQEESS